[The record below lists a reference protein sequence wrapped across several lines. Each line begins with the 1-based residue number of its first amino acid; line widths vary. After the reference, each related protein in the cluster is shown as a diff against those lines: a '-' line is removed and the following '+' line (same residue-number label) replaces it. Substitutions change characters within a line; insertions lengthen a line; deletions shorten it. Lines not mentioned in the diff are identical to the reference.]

1 MIKLDYPKPTFF
13 KDLRYEQRL
22 TCRELARKI
31 GLSPGA
37 YHHLERGNTWPSFG
51 TLLKVMEV
59 FDVPFERIK
68 QYYREREDHIT
79 RAAIKPNSGT
89 YPRKG

>member
-1 MIKLDYPKPTFF
+1 MIKLDYNGSTLF

-22 TCRELARKI
+22 TCRELAAKI
-31 GLSPGA
+31 GISPGA

-59 FDVPFERIK
+59 FDVSFERVAR
-68 QYYREREDHIT
+68 YYRDRENHI
-79 RAAIKPNSGT
+79 AKNAIKPNSGT
-89 YPRKG
+89 YPRKR